1 LRSAANRFDGGE
13 TVSGLPFPV
22 RLGIDNVFRVEGSG
36 ILVSGWLLDPD
47 SHVESVKLRRHRG
60 EIQVD
65 GTWTRFDRPD
75 VTREFDNQPPFNAGL
90 DPNRHAHG
98 FVAFAPELAGD
109 STSPFYIEL
118 AISDG
123 RRAFHPLTP
132 TRVTSR
138 DAIVRQI
145 RATDPNA
152 WALRHIVDQQLVPLL
167 SGVSRP
173 APEVFGVVD
182 LGPFED
188 AVNHAANLAI
198 IIGVDE
204 RVEEIEPLLALL
216 ALDPETRIA
225 PIVVAAATEIID
237 RIGVQVRRLA
247 DFYRLRIRLVSASG
261 SEDLYDALEVGARA
275 VTTDKVVFLAGSLL
289 PRRAGWLNKLVTA
302 YDAHHDCV
310 LSPTLVYE
318 DDSIRWAGTWV
329 AGPQSDRAL
338 ISRYAGYPMDSVSG
352 MSLTEVATAT
362 FECCILPRDALFSV
376 GGFTRGYLGTHE
388 KGLDLGLK
396 LKQSGLRSYWLPSAQ
411 MLGSDDVSITDR
423 ASTIAL
429 IERIDRQVFDARW
442 SNILAGRRSAQIEE
456 PA

>member
-1 LRSAANRFDGGE
+1 
-13 TVSGLPFPV
+13 
-22 RLGIDNVFRVEGSG
+22 FRVEGSG
-36 ILVSGWLLDPD
+36 MLVSGWLLDPD

-60 EIQVD
+60 EIQID
-65 GTWTRFDRPD
+65 TSWTRIDRPD

-90 DPNRHAHG
+90 DPSRHAHG

-109 STSPFYIEL
+109 STSPFYLEL
-118 AISDG
+118 SISDG
-123 RRAFHPLTP
+123 RRAFFPLTP

-138 DAIVRQI
+138 EAIVRQI

-167 SGVSRP
+167 RGVSRP

-188 AVNHAANLAI
+188 ATGPAI
-198 IIGVDE
+198 IIGIDE
-204 RVEEIEPLLALL
+204 RVEEIEALLALL

-225 PIVVAAATEIID
+225 PIVIAAASEIID
-237 RIGVQVRRLA
+237 RIGVQIRRLA
-247 DFYRLRIRLVSASG
+247 DFYRLRIRLVSATG
-261 SEDLYDALEVGARA
+261 SEDLYDALEVGART
-275 VTTDKVVFLAGSLL
+275 VTTDQVIFLAGSLL
-289 PRRAGWLNKLVTA
+289 PRRAGWLNKLVSA
-302 YDAHHDCV
+302 YEAHKDCV
-310 LSPTLVYE
+310 LSPTLAYE

-329 AGPQSDRAL
+329 AGPPSGMSADRAL
-338 ISRYAGYPMDSVSG
+338 ISRYAGYPIDAVSG

-362 FECCILPRDALFSV
+362 FECCILPREALFSV

-411 MLGSDDVSITDR
+411 MLGADDTSVTDR

-442 SNILAGRRSAQIEE
+442 SSILAGRRKAQAEE
-456 PA
+456 LA

>member
-1 LRSAANRFDGGE
+1 
-13 TVSGLPFPV
+13 
-22 RLGIDNVFRVEGSG
+22 
-36 ILVSGWLLDPD
+36 
-47 SHVESVKLRRHRG
+47 
-60 EIQVD
+60 
-65 GTWTRFDRPD
+65 

-90 DPNRHAHG
+90 DPSRHAHG
-98 FVAFAPELAGD
+98 FVAFAAELDGD
-109 STSPFYIEL
+109 STSPFYLEL
-118 AISDG
+118 SISDG
-123 RRAFHPLTP
+123 RRAFFPLTP

-138 DAIVRQI
+138 DAIVRQL

-167 SGVSRP
+167 RGVTRP

-188 AVNHAANLAI
+188 AIGPAI
-198 IIGVDE
+198 IIGIDE

-225 PIVVAAATEIID
+225 PIVIAAATEIID
-237 RIGVQVRRLA
+237 RVGVQIRRLA
-247 DFYRLRIRLVSASG
+247 DFYRLRIRLVSANG
-261 SEDLYDALEVGARA
+261 SEDLYDALEVGART
-275 VTTDKVVFLAGSLL
+275 VTTDQVVFLAGSLL
-289 PRRAGWLNKLVTA
+289 PRKAGWLNKLVNA
-302 YDAHHDCV
+302 YETHKDCV
-310 LSPTLVYE
+310 LSPTLAYE

-338 ISRYAGYPMDSVSG
+338 ISRYAGYPIDAISG

-362 FECCILPRDALFSV
+362 FECCIMPREALFSA

-411 MLGSDDVSITDR
+411 MLGADDTSLTDK

-442 SNILAGRRSAQIEE
+442 SAILAGKRKIQMEE
-456 PA
+456 PV